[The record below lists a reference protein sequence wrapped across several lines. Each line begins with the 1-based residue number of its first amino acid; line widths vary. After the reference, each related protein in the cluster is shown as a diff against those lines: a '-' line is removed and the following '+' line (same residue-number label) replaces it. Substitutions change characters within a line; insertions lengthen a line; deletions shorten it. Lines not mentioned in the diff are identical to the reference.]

1 MIHYNTD
8 TIENGYDQIHGDAED
23 LDELKGIIFHG
34 GNFPDFPDCVGYI
47 RADNLENTT
56 ICVCAVKELG
66 VFLGI
71 SLDSEEYLSLSDSER
86 LNEVVDVWGDD
97 LNVSKGLFIPAEL
110 AWVGI
115 EELITTGKLS
125 EKIQWISPKEL
136 PEEGNYII

>member
-8 TIENGYDQIHGDAED
+8 MPEDGYNQIHGDAED
-23 LDELKGIIFHG
+23 IDELKSIIFND
-34 GNFPDFPDCVGYI
+34 GNFLDCVGYI
-47 RADNLENTT
+47 RADDLENTT
-56 ICVCAVKELG
+56 VCVCAIKELG

-71 SLDSEEYLSLSDSER
+71 SINSEEYLSLGDRER

-110 AWVGI
+110 AWLGI
-115 EELITTGKLS
+115 EELVTNGKLS
-125 EKIQWISPKEL
+125 DKIQWINPKEI

>member
-8 TIENGYDQIHGDAED
+8 MIEDGYDQVHGEAED
-23 LDELKGIIFHG
+23 LDELKNIIFSDG
-34 GNFPDFPDCVGYI
+34 SFPDCVGYI
-47 RADNLENTT
+47 KADDLENTT
-56 ICVCAVKELG
+56 VCVCAVKELG

-71 SLDSEEYLSLSDSER
+71 SLNSEEYLSLSDSGF

-115 EELITTGKLS
+115 EELITNGKLTD
-125 EKIQWISPKEL
+125 KIQWISPKEL